1 MQSTLLKL
9 VVLAAA
15 VLAHPGAQV
24 EQRDTRQFFGY
35 TNLECAGGTIMTGPV
50 TTGECVAAPSA
61 MTSAQIFGPNFESAE
76 VKFYSDSDCQDEIS
90 AVTEVGDN
98 EASLCFDL
106 GTKANSVKYVSS
118 L

>member
-1 MQSTLLKL
+1 MLKL

-15 VLAHPGAQV
+15 VLAHPGRHV

-35 TNLECAGGTIMTGPV
+35 TDLECAGSTIMTGHV
-50 TTGECVAAPSA
+50 TTGACVAAPEA
-61 MTSAQIFGPNFESAE
+61 MTSAQIFGPGFWDAQ
-76 VKFYSDSDCQDEIS
+76 VKFYSDSGCQYEIS

-106 GTKANSVKYVSS
+106 GVKAKSVKYISS